1 MEIVKIVAVA
11 VFAAIAYGIT
21 HDQATAHLCVE
32 YFTIAHPPVFATLSP
47 FWLAVGWGIIATW
60 WLGLALGV
68 LLALAARF
76 GARTKFGLAE
86 LLPSIV
92 LLAAV
97 TAASAASIGLAGYTI
112 AGQGVIALPPE
123 LTGALAAD
131 HQAAC
136 MAAWM
141 AHGTSYA
148 VALLGGLF
156 IVGLAWYRRGL
167 APRAP
172 LAKREKKHGGVG

>member
-1 MEIVKIVAVA
+1 MEIVKIVAAA
-11 VFAAIAYGIT
+11 VLAAIGYGIL

-68 LLALAARF
+68 LLALAARS
-76 GARTKFGLAE
+76 GARPKFGLAE

-92 LLAAV
+92 LLVAV
-97 TAASAASIGLAGYTI
+97 MAVSAASIGLAGYTI
-112 AGQGVIALPPE
+112 AGQGMIALPPE
-123 LTGALAAD
+123 LKGALAAD

-148 VALLGGLF
+148 MALLGGLF
-156 IVGLAWYRRGL
+156 VVGVAWYRRGL
-167 APRAP
+167 VARPPWAR
-172 LAKREKKHGGVG
+172 REKKQRGGG

>member
-11 VFAAIAYGIT
+11 VVAAIAYGIAR
-21 HDQATAHLCVE
+21 DQATAHLCVE

-76 GARTKFGLAE
+76 GARPKLALAE

-92 LLAAV
+92 LLMAA

-112 AGQGVIALPPE
+112 AGQGMIALPPA
-123 LTGALAAD
+123 LKGVLAAD

-141 AHGTSYA
+141 AHGASYA

-156 IVGLAWYRRGL
+156 IIGMAWYRRGL

-172 LAKREKKHGGVG
+172 LAKRAKKHGGVG